1 MLSVEQSLRDDELP
15 AAVKEKWVEL
25 GVEPQFQLRL
35 RASGIIRIQHR
46 LDGDQEV
53 SGSFTGSCTAVMCAC
68 MYGPTDIQESHCD
81 PSHDNM

>member
-46 LDGDQEV
+46 LDGNHEV
-53 SGSFTGSCTAVMCAC
+53 STSFTYSCDVY
-68 MYGPTDIQESHCD
+68 MYICPHTDIQESHSD
-81 PSHDNM
+81 PSHDNL